1 MRKHG
6 LEWEP
11 AGVCRWAVAH
21 RCFSSNTND
30 KLKSV
35 NSFTLHK
42 HPAVVARSVS
52 SDHRL
57 PVSVSVLT
65 QDVEV
70 ETGLCEDAETS
81 DTDFTESHFHHLISL
96 QPGVVQEKLYR
107 GSLSLFQRRP
117 DHIHTCHFVW
127 SVSREWSGLSVEV
140 LLFNS
145 LHPDLSCR
153 SGS

>member
-1 MRKHG
+1 M
-6 LEWEP
+6 
-11 AGVCRWAVAH
+11 
-21 RCFSSNTND
+21 FSSNTND

-52 SDHRL
+52 SDHRP

-65 QDVEV
+65 RDVEV

-96 QPGVVQEKLYR
+96 QPGVIQEKLYR

-117 DHIHTCHFVW
+117 DHIHTCHLRLIRLQGVIGPL
-127 SVSREWSGLSVEV
+127 SGGAAL
-140 LLFNS
+140 
-145 LHPDLSCR
+145 
-153 SGS
+153 